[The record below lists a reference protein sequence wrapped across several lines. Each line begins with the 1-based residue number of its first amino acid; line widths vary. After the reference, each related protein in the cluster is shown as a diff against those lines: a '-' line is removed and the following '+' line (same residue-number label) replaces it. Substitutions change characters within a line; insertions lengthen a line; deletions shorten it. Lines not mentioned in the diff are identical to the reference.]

1 MIAYLAYHD
10 IKTYNRPL
18 MFIKYLGAKYYNII
32 TLFNYFIN
40 PKKEKICKSPK
51 FLDDSTLYHLYRK
64 FNPRFGCQRVNDQY
78 LPAALITEIG
88 FGLIASV
95 LQLREDILITLNS
108 IGALGIKYV
117 NKKKKFIVD
126 LMDLPTCGNELKIS
140 ELDYYVLR
148 KADAVFAWSKAIE
161 KYLRKFNINAFYL
174 PYGIDLEIFDPQRIG
189 SRIFYEKYPQLEGK
203 IIIGYS
209 GGMWIK
215 GDKDVIG
222 VEKIIKAYKIIEQT
236 YRDDTVLVIQT
247 SNKIINIINELKIK
261 NYIYVKPTKAWY
273 DPLRQ
278 SLFSAIDIFV
288 APATHY
294 PPVYL
299 AERSTYFQ
307 AMSRGKPIVVERT
320 PGSAGLFRD
329 GETALMARLD
339 DVNDLAAK
347 IALLIED
354 KNLAKRIGANAR
366 RVLEERYTW
375 SVLAKRAYDI
385 IKSL

>member
-1 MIAYLAYHD
+1 MIAYLTGFD

-18 MFIKYLGAKYYNII
+18 MFVKHLGARPYYIR
-32 TLFNYFIN
+32 TLFGYFIN
-40 PKKEKICKSPK
+40 PNKEKIHKDPKSSDNNAP
-51 FLDDSTLYHLYRK
+51 YLYRR
-64 FNPRFGCQRVNDQY
+64 FNPRIGCQRLDGQY
-78 LPAALITEIG
+78 LPKAFITEIG
-88 FGLIASV
+88 IGLFTLK
-95 LQLREDILITLNS
+95 LQEKILITLNS
-108 IGALGIKYV
+108 IGILGEKYI
-117 NKKKKFIVD
+117 NKGKKIIVD
-126 LMDLPTCGNELKIS
+126 LMDLPTCGNELRIS
-140 ELDYYVLR
+140 ELDYYALR
-148 KADAVFAWSKAIE
+148 KADAVFAWSKTIE
-161 KYLRKFNINAFYL
+161 KYLRKFNINALYL

-189 SRIFYEKYPQLEGK
+189 NTIFYEKYPHLKGK

-247 SNKIINIINELKIK
+247 SDKIINIINELKIK
-261 NYIYVKPTKAWY
+261 NYIYVKPTTWN

-278 SLFSAIDIFV
+278 SLLHSIDIFV
-288 APATHY
+288 APATRY

-354 KNLAKRIGANAR
+354 KNLAKRIGTNAR

-375 SVLAKRAYDI
+375 SVLARRAYDI
-385 IKSL
+385 IKNL